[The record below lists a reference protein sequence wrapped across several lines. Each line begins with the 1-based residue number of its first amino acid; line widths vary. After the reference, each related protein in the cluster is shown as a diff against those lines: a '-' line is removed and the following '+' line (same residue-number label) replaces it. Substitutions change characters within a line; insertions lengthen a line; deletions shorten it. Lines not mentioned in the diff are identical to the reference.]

1 MEEASA
7 MTGAIT
13 VLAALSDNQNAWA
26 ITLGVAVV
34 VLLVVIALLETLR
47 RTVKTLGDDLWQTWV
62 NGKAVVKNTATTYQL
77 KNTRDSGNELVEEL
91 RNHQ

>member
-1 MEEASA
+1 

-26 ITLGVAVV
+26 ITLGAAVV
-34 VLLVVIALLETLR
+34 VLLVVIVLLEMLR
-47 RTVKTLGDDLWQTWV
+47 RAVNKLGDDLWHTWV

-77 KNTRDSGNELVEEL
+77 KNTRDAGTELVEEL